1 MTKVLII
8 DDEKSILESLSS
20 VLIEEG
26 FEERTAKDGKEGLAL
41 FEEMKPRIVLL
52 DIWMPEMD
60 GLEVLSRV
68 KELDPEAV
76 VVVISGHGTVST
88 ASSSVPNR

>member
-26 FEERTAKDGKEGLAL
+26 FEVRTAKDGKEGLAL

-68 KELDPEAV
+68 KETGSGSRGCCHFGARHGLDQR
-76 VVVISGHGTVST
+76 SK
-88 ASSSVPNR
+88 R